1 MIVQVGRDRRV
12 KWCEGR
18 GAWFALG
25 GFACLDQVMDAGAD
39 DVDGAFDADEGGWL
53 EDELAALLE
62 DDELRKLKEEL
73 KDEAA
78 CLEEGVSDGDAK
90 SDHDSDHEDSDRAG
104 SDDDGVAEAIP
115 PLVPPVPPAP
125 FRCTRD
131 QAMVALK
138 EVYDKDAIC
147 EALQMDLEEE
157 GTVAVDRVRRERLGK
172 IYSCWGMTL
181 CGTCRSHPHCK
192 VMISCKDADMLLH
205 VECDFLKWIAL
216 GSAVGADAHKAEAK
230 SLRLGYGVKV
240 RS

>member
-1 MIVQVGRDRRV
+1 MD
-12 KWCEGR
+12 
-18 GAWFALG
+18 GAE
-25 GFACLDQVMDAGAD
+25 
-39 DVDGAFDADEGGWL
+39 DVEDAFDADEGGWL

-62 DDELRKLKEEL
+62 DDDLRELKEEL

-90 SDHDSDHEDSDRAG
+90 SDHDSDREDSDRAD
-104 SDDDGVAEAIP
+104 SDDDGVAKASP
-115 PLVPPVPPAP
+115 PPVPPVPPPPAP

-138 EVYDKDAIC
+138 GVYDKNAIC
-147 EALQMDLEEE
+147 EALQMDLEAG
-157 GTVAVDRVRRERLGK
+157 GTVAVDRVKRERLGK

-181 CGTCRSHPHCK
+181 CGTCKSHPRCK
-192 VMISCKDADMLLH
+192 VMISCKDADMLMR

-216 GSAVGADAHKAEAK
+216 GSAVGADAHKAEAT
-230 SLRLGYGVKV
+230 SLRRDHGVKV